1 MPKFFVTKQQI
12 KQQIEIVGEDAKHIK
27 TVLRKKE
34 GEENN
39 EKSSKIHLVGC
50 CTAYV
55 VHSCACG
62 VSKAAKR

>member
-39 EKSSKIHLVGC
+39 EENDKLFLIYMRSTDGC
-50 CTAYV
+50 RHFV
-55 VHSCACG
+55 
-62 VSKAAKR
+62 

>member
-34 GEENN
+34 EVLDILNSGEADYITFA
-39 EKSSKIHLVGC
+39 SSSS
-50 CTAYV
+50 T
-55 VHSCACG
+55 
-62 VSKAAKR
+62 VSYM